1 MIDTRDKLIAYIKR
15 QLGAPL
21 INIEVTDDMIN
32 DNIDYSIQKYNTFAY
47 DGYERDSFGFDTVPG
62 VMEYKLDDKVQDI
75 ITIKGASYAG
85 TTMIQ
90 LPNDEMV
97 VYNNMFSVFTS
108 PNTTGVSSFVVNL
121 ANQSLID
128 TIFDK
133 DVNYT
138 FNPSSKRLKFFEQPL
153 PRYLIYCSIDYIPE
167 EVDRIYN
174 NEWIKKMS
182 TAKTKMSWGT
192 VTGKFDQSLVS
203 GARINYADM
212 KSEATEEIQTLDE
225 ELMNRYL
232 EPGSLYVG

>member
-1 MIDTRDKLIAYIKR
+1 MIDTRDKLIQYIKR

-21 INIEVTDDMIN
+21 INVEVTDDMIN
-32 DNIDYSIQKYNTFAY
+32 DNIDYAIDKYCTFAY
-47 DGYERDSFGFDTVPG
+47 DGYEREVFGFDTVPE
-62 VMEYKLDDKVQDI
+62 VFEYKLDYKIRDI

-90 LPNDEMV
+90 IPNNEMV

-108 PNTTGVSSFVVNL
+108 PDTSGVSSFVINL
-121 ANQSLID
+121 ANKSLID

-138 FNPSSKRLKFFEQPL
+138 FNPNSKRLKFFETPL
-153 PRYLIYCSIDYIPE
+153 PKYLIYCSIDYIPE
-167 EVDRIYN
+167 DVDRIYN

-182 TAKTKMSWGT
+182 ISKTKMSWGT

-212 KSEATEEIQTLDE
+212 KSEATEEIQKLDE
-225 ELMNRYL
+225 ELMSRYL